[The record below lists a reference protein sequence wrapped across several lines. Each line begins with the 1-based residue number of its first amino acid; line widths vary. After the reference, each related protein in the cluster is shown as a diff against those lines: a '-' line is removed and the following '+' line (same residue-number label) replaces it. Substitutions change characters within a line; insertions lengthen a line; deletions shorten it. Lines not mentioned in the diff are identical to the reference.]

1 MKKDEIKSLTAEEV
15 QSKLVEEKSNL
26 QRLRF
31 AHAISPVEN
40 PMQIRHAR
48 KLIARLETEFTL
60 KSKKA

>member
-15 QSKLVEEKSNL
+15 QSKLAEERSNL